1 MRCFCLNDL
10 QASSIRPVE
19 IPSTEIDE
27 PPHQVQREQISLK
40 EQQKWVKWVKNFDF
54 IQFILGLMILLYLLD
69 LIISVVVFQKN
80 SSLTEPLFEVLKTV
94 LLTVAG
100 YVFGKSQED

>member
-1 MRCFCLNDL
+1 MSDL
-10 QASSIRPVE
+10 QTVPIRSIETP
-19 IPSTEIDE
+19 TAEIDE
-27 PPHQVQREQISLK
+27 PPSQVQREQISLK

-54 IQFILGLMILLYLLD
+54 IKFILGLMVLLYLLD

-100 YVFGKSQED
+100 YVFGKSQEN